1 MINPQQQ
8 QRQHKSP
15 HQYYRHHHH
24 HQHPHHNHDINH
36 KKELQLPTKQQGPLE
51 PLPQAQQYLHMQHYH
66 LLERRHWHSTT
77 TTTTKLTSSSSSLA
91 PLPLA
96 SILAAGSDLA
106 TGPSSSPSSHR
117 KPLHRQQQIV
127 VNFKQIINAHLNIIR
142 WNFLVIFLLCNCID
156 FCISN
161 KIYSHI
167 TSSPYSTRRG
177 SAGPHSMASSSSSS
191 SSLSSLSSSFTSGS
205 SSLLTSQSA
214 VSAFEPDF
222 VIPLENVTVAQ
233 GRDATFTCV
242 VNNLG
247 GHRVA
252 WIKADAKAIL
262 AIHEHVITNNDR
274 LSVTHND
281 YNTWT
286 LNIRNVKMEDSGKY
300 MCQVNTDP
308 MKMQTAVLEV
318 VIPPDIINEETSG
331 DMMVPEGGSAKLVC
345 RARGHPKPRI
355 TWRREDGREIIAR
368 NGAHQKTK
376 ALAVEG
382 EMLTLSKVTRS
393 EMGAYMC
400 IASNGV
406 PPSVSKRMKL
416 QVHFH
421 PLVQVPNQLVGAPV
435 LTDVTL
441 ICNVEASPKAINY
454 WQRENG
460 EMIIAGDRYLLTEK
474 EVNMY
479 SIEMVL
485 HIRRLQSSD
494 FGGYKCIS
502 KNSIGDTEGTIRLY
516 EMERPGKKILREED
530 MNEVTKNEIVLK
542 ENRHE
547 DGARNQNGRLY
558 KERGTDANLYNHNN
572 GGTSIVRRPSM
583 PLIVVLISLILLL
596 ASTRTLNDI
605 GHNEIVDDR
614 RHMLL
619 QSPLSSL
626 FASSATSSSSIQSPQ
641 YVNGL

>member
-1 MINPQQQ
+1 MMAILVDKKISEPIDSVDSGNCKLNVKPAQTFTFAFTSSKPS
-8 QRQHKSP
+8 QRNQ
-15 HQYYRHHHH
+15 
-24 HQHPHHNHDINH
+24 
-36 KKELQLPTKQQGPLE
+36 
-51 PLPQAQQYLHMQHYH
+51 
-66 LLERRHWHSTT
+66 
-77 TTTTKLTSSSSSLA
+77 TKLAQLRIGKAGGFGGFGGGGGGGIGARGGLRGHWLSL
-91 PLPLA
+91 
-96 SILAAGSDLA
+96 
-106 TGPSSSPSSHR
+106 
-117 KPLHRQQQIV
+117 
-127 VNFKQIINAHLNIIR
+127 
-142 WNFLVIFLLCNCID
+142 LVLMLCNCVV
-156 FCISN
+156 
-161 KIYSHI
+161 
-167 TSSPYSTRRG
+167 G
-177 SAGPHSMASSSSSS
+177 
-191 SSLSSLSSSFTSGS
+191 
-205 SSLLTSQSA
+205 
-214 VSAFEPDF
+214 AFEPDF
-222 VIPLENVTVAQ
+222 VIPLENVTIAQ

-247 GHRVA
+247 GHRVSGDGATVPAKVA

-274 LSVTHND
+274 LTVQHND

-286 LNIRNVKMEDSGKY
+286 LNIRSVKMEDSGKY

-308 MKMQTAVLEV
+308 MKMQTATLEV

-331 DMMVPEGGSAKLVC
+331 DLMVPEGGAAKLVC

-368 NGAHQKTK
+368 HAGHQKTK
-376 ALAVEG
+376 APSVEG

-460 EMIIAGDRYLLTEK
+460 EMIIAGDRYALTEK
-474 EVNMY
+474 EHNMY
-479 SIEMVL
+479 SMEMVL
-485 HIRRLQSSD
+485 HIKRLQSSD

-516 EMERPGKKILREED
+516 EMERPGRKQMRDDDI
-530 MNEVTKNEIVLK
+530 NEVTRHEVENRHK

-547 DGARNQNGRLY
+547 EGARNQNGRLY
-558 KERGTDANLYNHNN
+558 KDRTQEPELGSSAD
-572 GGTSIVRRPSM
+572 
-583 PLIVVLISLILLL
+583 
-596 ASTRTLNDI
+596 STRAPAPAQGTMQLIKTFILALLVILATTATAEAVAPTTTTAAATMFFYTKGARQKDTKETNLRLELNGAGDAE
-605 GHNEIVDDR
+605 HEYCER
-614 RHMLL
+614 
-619 QSPLSSL
+619 
-626 FASSATSSSSIQSPQ
+626 SATTARAGA
-641 YVNGL
+641 NGIGWSVEGLARTPSTK